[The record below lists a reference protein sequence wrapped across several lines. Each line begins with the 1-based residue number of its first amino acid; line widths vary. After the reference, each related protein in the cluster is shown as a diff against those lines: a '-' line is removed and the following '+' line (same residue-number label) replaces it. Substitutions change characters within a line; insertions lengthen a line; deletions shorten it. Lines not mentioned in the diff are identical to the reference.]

1 MGRKRENW
9 YNSIMKKILIVL
21 TSLFLL
27 SSCVSYETLR
37 SENRNNLS
45 KITLGLSINE
55 VTMIMGEKESGLPGN
70 EIFKNPYL
78 IETIEHKGNN
88 YLIYYYYTNYI
99 GEKSW
104 ETGVT
109 PIIFLNNKVV
119 GINWRSMEKL
129 ELDSPSK
136 KIRVR

>member
-1 MGRKRENW
+1 
-9 YNSIMKKILIVL
+9 MKKILILL

-88 YLIYYYYTNYI
+88 YLIYYYYTSYI

>member
-1 MGRKRENW
+1 
-9 YNSIMKKILIVL
+9 MKKILIVL
-21 TSLFLL
+21 ISSFLL
-27 SSCVSYETLR
+27 ISCGTSYDTLR
-37 SENRNNLS
+37 SENRNNIS

-55 VTMIMGEKESGLPGN
+55 VKTIMGEKESGLPGA
-70 EIFKNPYL
+70 EIIKNPYL
-78 IETIEHKGNN
+78 TETIENKGNN

-99 GEKSW
+99 GDKSW

-119 GINWRSMEKL
+119 GIGWRSMEKL
-129 ELDSPSK
+129 ELESPSK

>member
-1 MGRKRENW
+1 
-9 YNSIMKKILIVL
+9 MKKILIVL

-27 SSCVSYETLR
+27 SSCGASYDTLR
-37 SENRNNLS
+37 SENRDNLS

-55 VTMIMGEKESGLPGN
+55 VKTIMGEKESGLPGN
-70 EIFKNPYL
+70 EIIRNPYS

-109 PIIFLNNKVV
+109 PIIFLNNKVT
-119 GINWRSMEKL
+119 GIGWRSMEKL
-129 ELDSPSK
+129 ELESPSQ